1 MITIH
6 YVENYWNGSG
16 PLCGA
21 KFDVNAESTDKLT
34 VTCKACLDLLKQER
48 TEQLKNELGYEQYQS
63 RK

>member
-48 TEQLKNELGYEQYQS
+48 TDENIKALGFEQYQ
-63 RK
+63 K